1 MTPTSSLNLVVVTA
15 VRVLPLP
22 RPLPLAAPAGPYW
35 PHPTSSARAPAVAAF
50 GHQTTPPRPPVAVL
64 RHPGAPLPPAAIGL
78 RPRARSTRR
87 ARASAALTAAPLPRP
102 LLPPS
107 APVPCAVAIPVLRPV
122 GARRAPPWSP
132 TPLLRRSA
140 GSARPCGAPER
151 AGAGHR
157 CARAR
162 SGDNRAAMRPKTARP
177 PGANDMG
184 PHPQNGFIKKKN

>member
-1 MTPTSSLNLVVVTA
+1 MSPSADSP
-15 VRVLPLP
+15 PLP
-22 RPLPLAAPAGPYW
+22 FEFLALGAPPELGHHGRSFASCVPWPRSHAPLAP
-35 PHPTSSARAPAVAAF
+35 
-50 GHQTTPPRPPVAVL
+50 
-64 RHPGAPLPPAAIGL
+64 
-78 RPRARSTRR
+78 PRARSPHSLTAPRGPPV
-87 ARASAALTAAPLPRP
+87 AALRPRRRRPLAAAAAPVEAAPLPSP

-177 PGANDMG
+177 LGPQTCGAHA
-184 PHPQNGFIKKKN
+184 PELY

>member
-1 MTPTSSLNLVVVTA
+1 MAGASLRACLGRAPTRLW
-15 VRVLPLP
+15 PLP
-22 RPLPLAAPAGPYW
+22 APAHRTPSPRPAAPPVAALRPRRRRPLAAA
-35 PHPTSSARAPAVAAF
+35 AAPVE
-50 GHQTTPPRPPVAVL
+50 
-64 RHPGAPLPPAAIGL
+64 
-78 RPRARSTRR
+78 
-87 ARASAALTAAPLPRP
+87 AAPLPSP

-184 PHPQNGFIKKKN
+184 APAPERFNKKRENKNNNNM

>member
-1 MTPTSSLNLVVVTA
+1 MAGASLRACLGRAPTRLG
-15 VRVLPLP
+15 PLP
-22 RPLPLAAPAGPYW
+22 APAHRTPSPRPAGPPVAALRPRRRRPLAAA
-35 PHPTSSARAPAVAAF
+35 AAPVE
-50 GHQTTPPRPPVAVL
+50 
-64 RHPGAPLPPAAIGL
+64 
-78 RPRARSTRR
+78 
-87 ARASAALTAAPLPRP
+87 AAPLPSP

-107 APVPCAVAIPVLRPV
+107 APVPCAVAILVLRPV

-184 PHPQNGFIKKKN
+184 APRPERFYKKKRIKKI